1 MVLIF
6 MGMQDSMEIRSMLTL
21 IHNSAIYQIIQT
33 LSDFDRQF
41 GTDEQCRAFLA
52 KMRWP
57 NGVRCDVQ
65 PVVEASIWKRYAF
78 SVPRK
83 KSKPQKV
90 ISEKT
95 RASDERLRREL
106 EQADPETFK
115 RLVRP
120 LSRSSK
126 TESNA

>member
-1 MVLIF
+1 
-6 MGMQDSMEIRSMLTL
+6 
-21 IHNSAIYQIIQT
+21 
-33 LSDFDRQF
+33 
-41 GTDEQCRAFLA
+41 
-52 KMRWP
+52 
-57 NGVRCDVQ
+57 
-65 PVVEASIWKRYAF
+65 
-78 SVPRK
+78 VPQK

-106 EQADPETFK
+106 EQADPEKFK

-126 TESNA
+126 TD